1 LNGVYLR
8 NGPNPKQKI
17 EGKYHWFDG
26 DGMIHS
32 IRIKDGE
39 LYYSNR
45 YLRTERFKIEESR
58 KKSVFIKIGDME
70 GFKGLL
76 KIMFA
81 KVKEMIWYD
90 PKLDELKNGT
100 SNTSLLNY
108 N

>member
-1 LNGVYLR
+1 
-8 NGPNPKQKI
+8 
-17 EGKYHWFDG
+17 
-26 DGMIHS
+26 
-32 IRIKDGE
+32 
-39 LYYSNR
+39 
-45 YLRTERFKIEESR
+45 
-58 KKSVFIKIGDME
+58 ME

-108 N
+108 NQSVFALVESNLPLEINIDP